1 MSSNRRSSGSKT
13 TTATRHHVS
22 VNNDRCHRY
31 GTCQYEAPDLFQLTA
46 VGLRYRKTVGP
57 KELDQAK
64 AAVRCCPM
72 MAITLE
78 KS

>member
-1 MSSNRRSSGSKT
+1 MSSRRGSTSSSSS
-13 TTATRHHVS
+13 ATRHQLS

-31 GTCQYEAPDLFQLTA
+31 GTCQYEAPDLFQLTS
-46 VGLRYRKTVGP
+46 VGLRYRKSVGP
-57 KELDQAK
+57 KDLEQAK